1 MQNDRIAKTVYVGEG
16 VGIRSVRRQRNR
28 GLGTL
33 KDCLKK
39 YKKRCLDVRQARR
52 IVYDRS
58 EWRGFM
64 RVSAWGV
71 AQGMNP

>member
-1 MQNDRIAKTVYVGEG
+1 MDERIDIRCSPVVCHVIRMQNDRIAKTVYVGEG

-39 YKKRCLDVRQARR
+39 YKKKMFGCQTSKENSV
-52 IVYDRS
+52 
-58 EWRGFM
+58 
-64 RVSAWGV
+64 
-71 AQGMNP
+71 